1 MAKYRSDVIMVFSQ
15 CDLETQRAQMEKEDS
30 FSFLRDAKE
39 KIENRDI
46 RIKSLL
52 KVEGK
57 YKEAQKT
64 MKELNGDINK

>member
-1 MAKYRSDVIMVFSQ
+1 MAKYRSDVIMVFSS

-57 YKEAQKT
+57 FKEAQKT
-64 MKELNGDINK
+64 LKELNGDINK

>member
-1 MAKYRSDVIMVFSQ
+1 
-15 CDLETQRAQMEKEDS
+15 MEREDS

-57 YKEAQKT
+57 FKEAQKT
-64 MKELNGDINK
+64 LKELNGDINK